1 MPAKKIAALL
11 LLVTSPLAAAD
22 DELSRL
28 RAENQALRARNQTLE
43 QACPIAAAASPPT
56 AAASRAVDLSSPAHP
71 VAAHES
77 APAAAPVS
85 AAAAAPGA
93 PSAPETPAPAAAPA
107 AAAPGAP
114 SAPETPAPA
123 AAPAAGVPPPAAVAA
138 AAPAAAGQAKPY
150 SDTGCDRGIFSGPPP
165 GKWQDPK
172 AWKKLAARMSMAD
185 VEAAVGADHYD
196 QDKGK
201 TVQWQYGRCGSTWE
215 GSVTFVDGLVDS
227 ISPP

>member
-107 AAAPGAP
+107 A
-114 SAPETPAPA
+114 
-123 AAPAAGVPPPAAVAA
+123 GVPPPAAVAA

-185 VEAAVGADHYD
+185 VESAVGADHYD